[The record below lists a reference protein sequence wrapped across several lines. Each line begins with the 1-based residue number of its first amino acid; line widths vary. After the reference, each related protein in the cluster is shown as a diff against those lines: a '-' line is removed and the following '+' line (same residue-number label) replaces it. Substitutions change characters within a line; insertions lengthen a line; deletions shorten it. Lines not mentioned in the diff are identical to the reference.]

1 MRRHAPKARFLFLLA
16 VIVGLSWLGCHVA
29 GWAHTVSPAGRAVR
43 VVSYNILAGDRGLA
57 GIAETLKQADADLI
71 ALQEVDQGTRRS
83 GRVDQ
88 AAELGKAL
96 KMQHAFVEHFPYQGG
111 KFGVALLSR
120 HPIVKAERRGV
131 KGSRLAQLD
140 ATVRTPSGDVR
151 VLVVHYSVT
160 FPFRDAKETAAAD
173 AARLREATATAALAR
188 SATGPVLVLG
198 DMNDDTGSPVYEQF
212 SPTLQDACD
221 VKGHGIAKTW
231 NSALPITRI
240 DYVWAS
246 RQFVVDGCRTV
257 PSGASDHLPVVAD
270 LHFGSQG

>member
-1 MRRHAPKARFLFLLA
+1 MRLHAPKVRLLFR
-16 VIVGLSWLGCHVA
+16 VGILVCLSWLGCHVA
-29 GWAHTVSPAGRAVR
+29 GWAQTVSPGGRGVR

-57 GIAETLKQADADLI
+57 GIAETLRQADADLI

-88 AAELGKAL
+88 AAALGKAL
-96 KMQHAFVEHFPYQGG
+96 KMEHAFVEHFPYQGG
-111 KFGVALLSR
+111 RFGVALLSR
-120 HPIVKAERRGV
+120 LPIVKAERRGV

-160 FPFRDAKETAAAD
+160 FPFRDAKETAVAN
-173 AARLREATATAALAR
+173 AARLREASATAALVR
-188 SATGPVLVLG
+188 SATGPILVLG

-221 VKGHGIAKTW
+221 VKGHGVAKTW
-231 NSALPITRI
+231 NSAIPITRI

-246 RQFVVDGCRTV
+246 RQFVVEGCRTV
-257 PSGASDHLPVVAD
+257 PSWASDHLPVVAD
-270 LHFGSQG
+270 LRLGSEP